1 MARKYRRR
9 FARLD
14 STNFSLEGAYQGFGD
29 SPEEAPQLIKVAHG
43 HSKQHR
49 PDLKQ
54 FTLSMMNS
62 GAAGFPCWAESLNGN
77 ASDKKSF
84 HETIAR
90 VKAFQ
95 KEIGDTE
102 PFCWA
107 ADSALYGKDQLLK
120 KKAGCI
126 WITRVPESIKEAK
139 EVVSRPD
146 EDFQW
151 QELPDGYKIASM
163 ESNYGDVPQRW
174 LLVFSQQAYDREV
187 KTLNKKIKKEHE
199 SLKKALWHLSN
210 EEFACAHDAEKKC
223 REVLKKV
230 RFHSAEF
237 EVKTEYKFSNP
248 GRPKAG
254 VQPNRTIVRI
264 ISTIKEKKEAIIAA
278 RATRGRFIL
287 ATNDLDKTRLPDE
300 QILKEY
306 KDLQKVERGFRFLKD
321 PWFLLD
327 KIFLKTPNRIA
338 ALMAVMALC
347 LMVYTV
353 AEYELRQR
361 LKRENLTLPNQL
373 KKEVNNPTMRWVFK
387 MMDGITVVTMTAGGV
402 VQTVVANITK
412 LREKIIRLFG
422 KFTQEIYSIL
432 PEPELI

>member
-1 MARKYRRR
+1 
-9 FARLD
+9 
-14 STNFSLEGAYQGFGD
+14 
-29 SPEEAPQLIKVAHG
+29 
-43 HSKQHR
+43 
-49 PDLKQ
+49 
-54 FTLSMMNS
+54 
-62 GAAGFPCWAESLNGN
+62 
-77 ASDKKSF
+77 
-84 HETIAR
+84 
-90 VKAFQ
+90 
-95 KEIGDTE
+95 
-102 PFCWA
+102 
-107 ADSALYGKDQLLK
+107 
-120 KKAGCI
+120 
-126 WITRVPESIKEAK
+126 
-139 EVVSRPD
+139 
-146 EDFQW
+146 
-151 QELPDGYKIASM
+151 
-163 ESNYGDVPQRW
+163 
-174 LLVFSQQAYDREV
+174 
-187 KTLNKKIKKEHE
+187 
-199 SLKKALWHLSN
+199 
-210 EEFACAHDAEKKC
+210 
-223 REVLKKV
+223 
-230 RFHSAEF
+230 
-237 EVKTEYKFSNP
+237 
-248 GRPKAG
+248 
-254 VQPNRTIVRI
+254 VRI

-338 ALMAVMALC
+338 A